1 MEGSIMDFFDK
12 LGETLVSAGKD
23 VSQRARDVSDI
34 AKLKLDIK
42 LKEDYVEK
50 QYAALGASYYEK
62 HKDEA
67 ECDEAEQF
75 FLIGEALGE
84 IARMK
89 AEVLR
94 IKGAAECPKCGANM
108 PDGAMFCSSCGAKM
122 DDIYEE

>member
-1 MEGSIMDFFDK
+1 MDFFDK

-67 ECDEAEQF
+67 ECHEAEQF